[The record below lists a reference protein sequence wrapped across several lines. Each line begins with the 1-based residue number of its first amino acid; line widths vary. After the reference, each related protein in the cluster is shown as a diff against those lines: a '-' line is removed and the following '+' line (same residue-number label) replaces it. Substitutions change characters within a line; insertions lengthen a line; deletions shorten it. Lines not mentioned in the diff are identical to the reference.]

1 MRRRSLAN
9 FGTIGPTRHTAQHGA
24 LLNVSAGLRLVVSS
38 SPAPLTVP
46 LLPSC
51 AWLLLSVCSVG
62 LPVAIVG
69 AVASSPPGLPST
81 AGRAETLTVGLLV
94 VFLQRSFS
102 CSVSSLPQLSGEFL
116 SGCTLEP
123 LFPREGAGAV
133 FHCISSVCSGSVHCR
148 CTHGSLWAFRCH
160 LFSLMVTPACPEVS
174 L

>member
-102 CSVSSLPQLSGEFL
+102 CSVSTSLSYQGSFCLVARWSLSSREKALVPSFTVSRQCALVLCTVGALTDRCGLSGV
-116 SGCTLEP
+116 T
-123 LFPREGAGAV
+123 
-133 FHCISSVCSGSVHCR
+133 CS
-148 CTHGSLWAFRCH
+148 
-160 LFSLMVTPACPEVS
+160 P
-174 L
+174 